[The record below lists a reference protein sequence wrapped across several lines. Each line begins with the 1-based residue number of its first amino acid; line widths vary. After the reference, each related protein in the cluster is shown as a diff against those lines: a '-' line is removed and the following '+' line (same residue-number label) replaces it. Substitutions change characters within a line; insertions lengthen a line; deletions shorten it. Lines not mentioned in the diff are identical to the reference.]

1 MQKELD
7 IKKINRETGDKL
19 FSSSTGVKRAKNMV
33 NPTKETPKI
42 RLLTQNDVKIQNMK
56 PSNVKSSKNLIPQQ
70 QKIESKPSVL
80 NLQKTE

>member
-42 RLLTQNDVKIQNMK
+42 RLLTQNDVKI
-56 PSNVKSSKNLIPQQ
+56 
-70 QKIESKPSVL
+70 
-80 NLQKTE
+80 